1 MIVHLPLFQTNH
13 TAENIAS
20 VNTFKHI
27 KGFFFPMMLHFCAQL
42 FYPIIRSRFLKNS
55 FWVMPWWGTKYV
67 NIFCFKQVRQIYK
80 NIELMTKSDSLNF
93 KFQTTFICFSFVK

>member
-1 MIVHLPLFQTNH
+1 MNGSVMIVHLQLFQTNH

-55 FWVMPWWGTKYV
+55 FWVMLWRGTKYV
-67 NIFCFKQVRQIYK
+67 TEMEKCADTADISVLFFPWLC
-80 NIELMTKSDSLNF
+80 
-93 KFQTTFICFSFVK
+93 